1 MSSLNRNTCCHCC
14 CNNRCFNSQD
24 KYEPIQNSNW
34 NSSYKKSGFIPYR
47 NYYYR
52 GYTNSFNSSNNQ
64 YLAKKRSYT
73 PFKKFDNSDDN
84 DISDLV
90 DKSDLYKPR
99 NRKYYNMEYIYE

>member
-1 MSSLNRNTCCHCC
+1 MSSVNRNTCCHCC
-14 CNNRCFNSQD
+14 CNNCSSHFQNELNTTQKSQ
-24 KYEPIQNSNW
+24 W

-52 GYTNSFNSSNNQ
+52 GYSNNYSGNQ
-64 YLAKKRSYT
+64 FLTNKRSYT
-73 PFKKFDNSDDN
+73 PFKKFNNSNDN